1 MNVNPYPIY
10 VISLKRT
17 PERRLHIQRQLDA
30 LNLDYQIVDAIDK
43 RDLKSPQYQAEVADL
58 LGIDKTIIERRNTHY
73 FYDHFACA
81 LSHVK
86 VYNLMAEHNESA
98 ACILEDD
105 ARIASDFPKILH
117 ATIKTSWDILMLSSQ
132 SKTIRYIPATNPNI
146 QREMKEMPEIDCS
159 LFPELKRVKWFKRI
173 LPPAP
178 TSRNQLDWTL
188 IPKFQWWL
196 LMLISS
202 SKTASKLFKYSINA
216 YKCLLELYNPD
227 HHIIYR
233 NKEEDARIYAACQI
247 GGLPVRPSQKTL
259 CKGYD
264 TAIPAEQ
271 PTSGMA
277 YLLTSAAA
285 SKCKGVVNSEY
296 RILIDAIPWHL
307 HRQGDIK
314 LRILTPPCVTASFSY
329 LKNSARDV

>member
-1 MNVNPYPIY
+1 MSVNPYPIY

-30 LNLDYQIVDAIDK
+30 LNLNYQIVDAVDK
-43 RDLKSPQYQAEVADL
+43 RDFKSLQYRDEVADL
-58 LGIDKTIIERRNTHY
+58 LDIDRTVIEKGNEHY
-73 FYDHFACA
+73 FYYHFVCA

-86 VYNLMAEHNESA
+86 AYNLMAKHHDSA

-105 ARIASDFPKILH
+105 TQISPDFGRILSASQK
-117 ATIKTSWDILMLSSQ
+117 ASWDILMLSSQ

-146 QREMKEMPEIDCS
+146 QKEMKEMPEIDCS
-159 LFPELKRVKWFKRI
+159 LFPKLKRVKWFRRMM
-173 LPPAP
+173 PPTPA
-178 TSRNQLDWTL
+178 SRNQLDWTA

-196 LMLISS
+196 LMLLSS
-202 SKTASKLFKYSINA
+202 SRTANKLFKYSINA
-216 YKCLLELYNPD
+216 YKYLLTFYNPD

-233 NKEEDARIYAACQI
+233 NKEKNMRIYAACQI
-247 GGLPVRPSQKTL
+247 GGLPVRPSQQTL
-259 CKGYD
+259 YESYD

-285 SKCKGVVNSEY
+285 NQCKEVVNSEY
-296 RILIDAIPWHL
+296 RMHIDAIPWYL
-307 HRQGDIK
+307 YKQGSIK
-314 LRILTPPCVTASFSY
+314 LRILTPPCATASFGY
-329 LKNSARDV
+329 LKNSVRNV

>member
-1 MNVNPYPIY
+1 MNTNLYPIY
-10 VISLKRT
+10 VICLKRT

-30 LNLDYQIVDAIDK
+30 LNLNYQIVDAIDK
-43 RDLKSPQYQAEVADL
+43 RDLKSPQYRAEIADL
-58 LGIDKTIIERRNTHY
+58 LGIDEAIIEKRNTHY

-86 VYNLMAEHNESA
+86 VYNLMAKHNDFA

-105 ARIASDFPKILH
+105 ARIAADFPKILH
-117 ATIKTSWDILMLSSQ
+117 ATMKTSWDILMLSSQ

-146 QREMKEMPEIDCS
+146 QKEMKEMPEIDCS
-159 LFPELKRVKWFKRI
+159 LFPKLKRVKWFKRI

-178 TSRNQLDWTL
+178 TSHNQLDWTL

-202 SKTASKLFKYSINA
+202 SKITSKLFKYSINA
-216 YKCLLELYNPD
+216 YKCLLALYNPD

-233 NKEEDARIYAACQI
+233 NKEEKARLYVACQI
-247 GGLPVRPSQKTL
+247 GGLPIRPSQQTL
-259 CKGYD
+259 YKGYD
-264 TAIPAEQ
+264 TAIPAEL

-285 SKCKGVVNSEY
+285 NKCKKVVNSER

-307 HRQGDIK
+307 YKKKGIK
-314 LRILTPPCVTASFSY
+314 LRILTPPCVTASFGY